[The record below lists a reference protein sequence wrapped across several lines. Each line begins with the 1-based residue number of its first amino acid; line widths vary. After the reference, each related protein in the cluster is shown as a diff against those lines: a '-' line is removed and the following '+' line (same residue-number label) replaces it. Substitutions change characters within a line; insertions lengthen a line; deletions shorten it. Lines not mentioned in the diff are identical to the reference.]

1 METSKF
7 IIVPIL
13 VEK

>member
-1 METSKF
+1 MT

-13 VEK
+13 QCVSP